1 MAAQPHAGSWLDRAI
16 VGRIRH
22 NVVSAEPVSSV
33 PCRST
38 PLPLADRI
46 PRKSRKLMLIGKFR
60 TLTCRHVAVSRR
72 GSTPTNLCA
81 TGKPSAGDLVRV
93 GWRRLTDA
101 SREGQK

>member
-1 MAAQPHAGSWLDRAI
+1 MAVQPHARSWLHKTI
-16 VGRIRH
+16 VSRIRH
-22 NVVSAEPVSSV
+22 NAVSAEPVSRV

-46 PRKSRKLMLIGKFR
+46 PRKSRKLMLIGKFG

-72 GSTPTNLCA
+72 GSTTTNLCA
-81 TGKPSAGDLVRV
+81 TGKPSTGDLVRV

-101 SREGQK
+101 SREGQE